1 ELVADVAGSTGLYQT
16 TIAFDDFGDDEP
28 GDIVYADCTCPVGG
42 ECKHCVAVL
51 IVNNQ
56 RMLKQRT
63 SAILEAGS
71 AWESGEVDIDD
82 FAVGGPSGYG
92 ANGGG
97 TYSPARRVQRPA
109 WRLQLERMVEV
120 SRRPSS
126 QTEAVA
132 LGFELHRPAQ
142 RSYFDRGPSK
152 LKVAELSDEPEPQLH
167 IRPVVPGAKNNCI
180 KGQAG

>member
-1 ELVADVAGSTGLYQT
+1 MDRALTIVPTEEIRALGGPGAFSRGSGYAKDGHVLRIVWHEIDQELVADVAGSTGLYQT

-92 ANGGG
+92 AN
-97 TYSPARRVQRPA
+97 
-109 WRLQLERMVEV
+109 
-120 SRRPSS
+120 
-126 QTEAVA
+126 
-132 LGFELHRPAQ
+132 
-142 RSYFDRGPSK
+142 
-152 LKVAELSDEPEPQLH
+152 
-167 IRPVVPGAKNNCI
+167 
-180 KGQAG
+180 